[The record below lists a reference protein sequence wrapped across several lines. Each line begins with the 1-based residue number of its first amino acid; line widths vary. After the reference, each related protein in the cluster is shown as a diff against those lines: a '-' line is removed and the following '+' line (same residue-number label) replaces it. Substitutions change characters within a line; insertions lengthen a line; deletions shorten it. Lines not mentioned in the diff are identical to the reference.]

1 MTIGENMKR
10 IRRIKGITQKQLGEK
25 MGVTQQRIAQFELDK
40 ILPKYET
47 VEKIAEAL
55 GVNPADI
62 DESLVI
68 DLSGDWDITP
78 SQLSEEM
85 KEFIRSGTL
94 ADYMAS
100 NYIKLNENGKILAN
114 TLVESLTK
122 IDDSLKG
129 MKLKEK

>member
-68 DLSGDWDITP
+68 DLSGDWDIAP
-78 SQLSEEM
+78 GQLSEEM

-94 ADYMAS
+94 ADHMAS

-114 TLVESLTK
+114 ALVESLTD
-122 IDDSLKG
+122 IDDTLKG

>member
-78 SQLSEEM
+78 SQLS
-85 KEFIRSGTL
+85 
-94 ADYMAS
+94 
-100 NYIKLNENGKILAN
+100 
-114 TLVESLTK
+114 
-122 IDDSLKG
+122 
-129 MKLKEK
+129 

>member
-114 TLVESLTK
+114 TLVESLTN
-122 IDDSLKG
+122 IDDTLKG